1 VSLSVKLIAATSI
14 VVAAAVAASAF
25 FGQRTI
31 QELGR
36 RDAAARRDAGER
48 AILRESRLVAEK
60 VAATVAV
67 PLGGNALGDVQP
79 LLDAARRE
87 DAAHGR
93 ILWLIATDVTGQVV
107 GRSGPAPARDQLPAA
122 DGPDAIARA
131 ALGPATWLYT
141 TPIRIGQVRIGSLQL
156 GVSTAAEDAE
166 LAAAIREVEERARA
180 STRMVW
186 LVAAGVLVAGILLAA
201 LQGVGMARPLRL
213 MARQAERIAAGTFD
227 ERVPAD
233 RRDEIGALAH
243 SFNRMAADLGTLV
256 VEREQRA
263 VLERELSLARAV
275 QQSMLPPSDLV
286 RHGHV
291 KIVGHCLPAS
301 SCGGDWWTFR
311 ALSGDRLLIV
321 VGDATGHGLHSAM
334 IAATARGAVEAL
346 AEVDER
352 LLSPEQVLKSIDSAI
367 RNVGDHNVQMTCF
380 AAAIDPHAGILH
392 YANAG
397 QNFPYVVRMGA
408 ARTLDT
414 ADILALSG
422 NPLGDRTIAPFIRHG
437 QIVLRPGDLFV
448 CFTDGVV
455 ERQSPSG
462 KLFGDRRL
470 RSELR
475 GSVLEV
481 DGASLVALGG
491 KLLAALDAFA
501 AGTTAEDDLTLVLVQ
516 FDPPV
521 ADRALRSA

>member
-1 VSLSVKLIAATSI
+1 VLLLSEQARKASL
-14 VVAAAVAASAF
+14 
-25 FGQRTI
+25 
-31 QELGR
+31 
-36 RDAAARRDAGER
+36 
-48 AILRESRLVAEK
+48 EK
-60 VAATVAV
+60 
-67 PLGGNALGDVQP
+67 
-79 LLDAARRE
+79 E
-87 DAAHGR
+87 M
-93 ILWLIATDVTGQVV
+93 
-107 GRSGPAPARDQLPAA
+107 
-122 DGPDAIARA
+122 
-131 ALGPATWLYT
+131 
-141 TPIRIGQVRIGSLQL
+141 
-156 GVSTAAEDAE
+156 E
-166 LAAAIREVEERARA
+166 LA
-180 STRMVW
+180 
-186 LVAAGVLVAGILLAA
+186 
-201 LQGVGMARPLRL
+201 
-213 MARQAERIAAGTFD
+213 RQ
-227 ERVPAD
+227 
-233 RRDEIGALAH
+233 
-243 SFNRMAADLGTLV
+243 
-256 VEREQRA
+256 
-263 VLERELSLARAV
+263 V
-275 QQSMLPPSDLV
+275 QQAMLPPDTLAQ
-286 RHGHV
+286 HGSFKV
-291 KIVGHCLPAS
+291 VGYCQPAS
-301 SCGGDWWTFR
+301 SCGGDWWTYR
-311 ALSGDRLLIV
+311 KLSNGRMLLV
-321 VGDATGHGLHSAM
+321 VGDATGHGIHSAM